1 MINYFAFVTRGF
13 LGADGTF
20 TTAGA
25 FDFAGPLLAGTFFA
39 GGVSTT
45 GAAITA
51 SIPIGIGSTT
61 GAATSTLY
69 GASTGVADPNPN
81 NDLILFKI
89 IIYPLEFIYIN

>member
-1 MINYFAFVTRGF
+1 LINYFAFVTRGF

-20 TTAGA
+20 G
-25 FDFAGPLLAGTFFA
+25 FAGPLLAGSLLA
-39 GGVSTT
+39 GTVSTT
-45 GAAITA
+45 GVATIA

-81 NDLILFKI
+81 NDLILFNI
-89 IIYPLEFIYIN
+89 IMSPLEFIYIN